1 MDAEEQIESG
11 IRADGPEDLR
21 TLEDMIAADEAAE
34 TRQQSGD
41 TGRDEAGRFKSSSA
55 KDAQRA
61 GERLTPEEI
70 KASDFRKPEAKA
82 KATADTAATKPA
94 ETETETK
101 PDDSTAAA
109 DQAKADEAADAGK
122 SAYRKEI
129 DRRERS
135 WESLN
140 KQKAEFQAQRDEFE
154 LQRKTL
160 EARERHLATKAGA
173 AKLNGYTA
181 EDYDAAAPKFE
192 AQALAFEQAGDFDK
206 ADQQRELALKARE
219 AAGQLRSRNPAGDG
233 VTQAWQ
239 KLKSDLPEALNVQ
252 SPLNR
257 ELRALIQSRPDLLGD
272 DAGPY
277 RVAVLA
283 GRKLVAQLE
292 SETAKLRGE
301 AARVPELLKQVE
313 ALTAQNRELEQRVS
327 IPGGGGSLNRGMGS
341 ERKNFASLTTAEQED
356 ALNRELAGAL

>member
-41 TGRDEAGRFKSSSA
+41 TGRDEAGRGKSSSA

-101 PDDSTAAA
+101 PDDSTAA
-109 DQAKADEAADAGK
+109 DQAKAEDPNDAGK

-206 ADQQRELALKARE
+206 ADQQRELAVKARE

-292 SETAKLRGE
+292 GE
-301 AARVPELLKQVE
+301 AAKVPELLKQVE

-341 ERKNFASLTTAEQED
+341 ERRNFASMSTAEQED

>member
-34 TRQQSGD
+34 TRPTSGD
-41 TGRDEAGRFKSSSA
+41 TSRDEAGRFKSSSA

-173 AKLNGYTA
+173 AKRSAGERSDMGWGGNGVAGKTEIVGMWHDSQSHA
-181 EDYDAAAPKFE
+181 TKKPGLAPGFCSVPGR
-192 AQALAFEQAGDFDK
+192 LTSC
-206 ADQQRELALKARE
+206 
-219 AAGQLRSRNPAGDG
+219 LRPF
-233 VTQAWQ
+233 
-239 KLKSDLPEALNVQ
+239 P
-252 SPLNR
+252 
-257 ELRALIQSRPDLLGD
+257 
-272 DAGPY
+272 
-277 RVAVLA
+277 
-283 GRKLVAQLE
+283 
-292 SETAKLRGE
+292 
-301 AARVPELLKQVE
+301 
-313 ALTAQNRELEQRVS
+313 
-327 IPGGGGSLNRGMGS
+327 
-341 ERKNFASLTTAEQED
+341 
-356 ALNRELAGAL
+356 